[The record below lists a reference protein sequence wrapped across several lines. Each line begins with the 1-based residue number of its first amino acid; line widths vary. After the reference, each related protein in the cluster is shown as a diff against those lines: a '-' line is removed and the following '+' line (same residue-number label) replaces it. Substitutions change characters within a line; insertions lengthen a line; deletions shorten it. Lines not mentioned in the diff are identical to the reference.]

1 MRPRQPNGPARGD
14 RSTGRVDPED
24 EQERPVARDACEL
37 KRAESTFSPATS
49 RSTVACHGVHPVA
62 GWQVPQEV
70 TRRDRAPCLVQ
81 STMSIEFPLAVV
93 AVLDLA
99 EAKEFY
105 TRLLGRPADLEPMPT
120 LAQWDFTPAGALQ
133 VVQSSENP
141 GQSMVTLMV
150 SDFDHTLA
158 GLGEREV
165 RVREV
170 ISGVISRVTQIED
183 PAGNTITLA
192 EIPDN

>member
-1 MRPRQPNGPARGD
+1 M
-14 RSTGRVDPED
+14 
-24 EQERPVARDACEL
+24 
-37 KRAESTFSPATS
+37 
-49 RSTVACHGVHPVA
+49 
-62 GWQVPQEV
+62 
-70 TRRDRAPCLVQ
+70 Q
-81 STMSIEFPLAVV
+81 SIMSIEFPLAVV

-105 TRLLGRPADLEPMPT
+105 TRLFGRPADLEFMPT

-141 GQSMVTLMV
+141 GTSMVTLMV

-158 GLGEREV
+158 ELGECEI
-165 RVREV
+165 RVGEV
-170 ISGVISRVTQIED
+170 ISGMISRVTQIDD